1 MDLFE
6 KHSPDWETLEQEI
19 EKSLDLLVRLRAE
32 NEILVEKNRKLKEE
46 KKAFDDIKKKM
57 EKKII
62 KLIEKLST
70 IKE

>member
-19 EKSLDLLVRLRAE
+19 EKSLDLLVKLRAK
-32 NEILVEKNRKLKEE
+32 NEILGEKNRKLKEE

-62 KLIEKLST
+62 KLIEKLSA